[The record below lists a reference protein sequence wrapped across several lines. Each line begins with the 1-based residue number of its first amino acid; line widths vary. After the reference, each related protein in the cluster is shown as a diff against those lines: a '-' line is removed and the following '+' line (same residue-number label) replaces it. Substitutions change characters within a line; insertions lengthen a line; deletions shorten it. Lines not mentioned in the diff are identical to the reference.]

1 EKLTLLKMLLQ
12 KPTNK
17 LDEKGIVRIL
27 NSAKDI
33 NELKTLVDGAGKSVL
48 ASEVD
53 DPKFQKIVESKI
65 FQVERAE
72 APPWPSGNAKTIDA
86 DLENLEKFL
95 KQRIKTY
102 DGLASGAD
110 KSARFKRFY
119 SDLEKTAKEDLAALK
134 NWKSLAGWEKQ
145 MLYGQIAHEIHVE
158 LK

>member
-1 EKLTLLKMLLQ
+1 
-12 KPTNK
+12 
-17 LDEKGIVRIL
+17 
-27 NSAKDI
+27 
-33 NELKTLVDGAGKSVL
+33 
-48 ASEVD
+48 
-53 DPKFQKIVESKI
+53 
-65 FQVERAE
+65 VERAE

-158 LK
+158 LKHNVNITRGDYDWSHKEIAAIDAALSKLPPKLGLENEKLYNIRRFKDIIDPSDKSQVAGWTKASG